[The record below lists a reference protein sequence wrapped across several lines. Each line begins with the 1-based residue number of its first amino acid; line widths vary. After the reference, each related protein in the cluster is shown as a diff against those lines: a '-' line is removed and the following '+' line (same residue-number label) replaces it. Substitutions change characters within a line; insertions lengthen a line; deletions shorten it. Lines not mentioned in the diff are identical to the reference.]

1 MSGSDRNDDKSGFP
15 SDVFRKMQEGH
26 DKFMQE
32 FHEEGQRFQHDIRT
46 DNKSS
51 RNNSNFFLSFKD
63 FVDTNLNSLADSFRS
78 LPNNIAELRAKME
91 AERERR
97 KADDLEVWQR
107 WTGLDDSPDHC
118 AMLNE
123 RSSKETKDEATNAT
137 LMLLREAYRR
147 NAHVDEDKIR
157 RLYHDP
163 ASRGLDAFAAP
174 MLSPGGACY
183 YQSDSGY
190 NAPSTAIFRFGPYD
204 HRWLSIDWFKRSPYS
219 PITLEATQQPD
230 NSLWRAAFEDLLN
243 AALDKP
249 MHSEERIGAR
259 PRGEIQSTHTGPG
272 LDWMLS
278 LQCRGILPPQLP
290 ALYNSM
296 FHKTAPK
303 LGLVVQ
309 AESIMRHPDAQQ
321 LADEIATPAAPSG
334 VVCGGQQGLVE
345 QDLYEELDKEAVVE
359 HKNPAL
365 LDYQQQLAQLE
376 QQNRDRLLS
385 AQQKQKVAAA
395 AAAATSTTVG
405 EEVGSGPGAAW
416 KLYEDLDDV
425 EVALC
430 DAVER
435 GDGLATLLKLSEWHR
450 IHGTIADV
458 TNLPESEVTQNIE
471 ELVYQLEALEQ
482 QREALGVS
490 KLDND
495 TNRTHDAQKG
505 SFAPLDVHEPK
516 QKVDVLSSLTTTRTT
531 RHPDGTTTTTVT
543 LKQKFADGREESEE
557 KIHTYHEPK
566 HDRHQPEQ
574 TVEKPKFKGWFWS

>member
-1 MSGSDRNDDKSGFP
+1 MSGNDRDDDKGGFP
-15 SDVFRKMQEGH
+15 KDVFRKMQEGH

-32 FHEEGQRFQHDIRT
+32 FHEGGQRFQHDIQK

-51 RNNSNFFLSFKD
+51 RDNSNFFLSFKD

-97 KADDLEVWQR
+97 KADELAVWQR

-123 RSSKETKDEATNAT
+123 RSSQETKDEATNAT

-147 NAHVDEDKIR
+147 NAHVDEDKIG

-163 ASRGLDAFAAP
+163 TSGGLDAFAAP

-190 NAPSTAIFRFGPYD
+190 NAPSTAIFRLGPYD
-204 HRWLSIDWFKRSPYS
+204 HRWLGIDWFKRSPYS
-219 PITLEATQQPD
+219 PITLEATLQPD
-230 NSLWRAAFEDLLN
+230 SSQWRAAFEDLLN

-249 MHSEERIGAR
+249 MDSQMRVGAR

-290 ALYNSM
+290 ALYN
-296 FHKTAPK
+296 TPK

-334 VVCGGQQGLVE
+334 VVFCGQQDFVE
-345 QDLYEELDKEAVVE
+345 QDLYEELDSKAVVE

-365 LDYQQQLAQLE
+365 LEYQQQLAHLE
-376 QQNRDRLLS
+376 QQNQDRLLI
-385 AQQKQKVAAA
+385 AQQTPKESAAA
-395 AAAATSTTVG
+395 ADAATK
-405 EEVGSGPGAAW
+405 EEAERGPGAAW

-425 EVALC
+425 EEALC

-471 ELVYQLEALEQ
+471 DMVYRLEALEQ
-482 QREALGVS
+482 QREALSLS
-490 KLDND
+490 KLDSNVD
-495 TNRTHDAQKG
+495 RTDHAQNG
-505 SFAPLDVHEPK
+505 SFAQLDAHKPK
-516 QKVDVLSSLTTTRTT
+516 PKVDVLSSLTTTRTT

-557 KIHTYHEPK
+557 KIHTYQEPK